1 MNGDEQ
7 GIDLPRLSITTFYRV
22 IKVFLHYLDS
32 GSNLGARTPLFQN
45 ALVEFDKHSLTNG
58 LVCKRPVKSF
68 SRKLSSPSVRIG
80 ARADMKAGRNA
91 MRRPHAMQTAPRES
105 PALFKWMKKI

>member
-7 GIDLPRLSITTFYRV
+7 GIDLPRPSITTFYRV

-32 GSNLGARTPLFQN
+32 GSNLGARTPLFLN

-68 SRKLSSPSVRIG
+68 SRKLSSPFLHTLQIVVFRVQSG
-80 ARADMKAGRNA
+80 EPD
-91 MRRPHAMQTAPRES
+91 ES
-105 PALFKWMKKI
+105 PGYGQSVYQGYTRYVVTD